1 MPPDSRSDPRSDLR
15 IAALRA
21 EVDDLDERIV
31 AALHR
36 RAGLVR
42 AIALRKRELGLAA
55 LDPAREHEMA
65 AMLAVPVR
73 DGVPAHDMRRILAF
87 AMRTFRRIAS
97 SPGPEAPQ

>member
-1 MPPDSRSDPRSDLR
+1 MPPDSHIDLR

-21 EVDDLDERIV
+21 EVDDLDQRIV

-42 AIALRKRELGLAA
+42 AIARRKRDLGLLA
-55 LDPAREHEMA
+55 LDPSREREMA
-65 AMLAVPVR
+65 AMLAGPVR
-73 DGVPAHDMRRILAF
+73 NGVPERDLRRILAF

-97 SPGPEAPQ
+97 SPGSEAPQ